1 MIHQLCDR
9 TKLLWF
15 SSPALSMGLQLLIGI
30 CFSIHWDICYILL
43 SLILALPLCH
53 RKKRL
58 IEQSL
63 ISTTTF
69 LIGSIWGTVSL
80 HHLSPTKEPIL
91 GSAIFKIEDLKI
103 KKSIFHSSYLYKGQ
117 ITYFQSDNGK
127 ELYQVPC
134 QVYPPKGYERPLANS
149 SYFIR
154 GKIDVSTDGSTR
166 FKTEGPW
173 TKIDNTFCLAELRF
187 KTKLRFKSFIFK
199 KIKNK
204 NAAEFLYALSTG
216 ELENKI
222 MAKDFGKLGLQHIL
236 AISGF
241 HFALVAVFCKF
252 LLNAALSRK
261 TALFGLIICLTGY
274 FIFLGSSPS
283 VFRAWIAITMA
294 AFAELTGRRSSGL
307 NTLGVCLI
315 IELICNPNVIFHIG
329 FQFSFLCT
337 AALLILTPKTLEWMS
352 IFFPK
357 RTSKELSDFPILDRI
372 AYLPCSFLRT
382 SMAVTLS
389 VHLASIPLCLY
400 HFQSFPV
407 LSLFY
412 NLFFPLFTA
421 ISLFLLLSS
430 SLIGLICFFPA
441 SVIDWINTLLTSALV
456 DVTEHTPRIFDYSIR
471 LPSLDLFYVIAWI
484 FIVLLFIPQIKNN
497 NLIFK

>member
-1 MIHQLCDR
+1 
-9 TKLLWF
+9 
-15 SSPALSMGLQLLIGI
+15 MGTQLLIGI
-30 CFSIHWDICYILL
+30 CFSIDWDLRYIVL
-43 SLILALPLCH
+43 SLILALPLCQGS
-53 RKKRL
+53 KRL

-63 ISTTTF
+63 LASATF
-69 LIGSIWGTVSL
+69 VIGSIWGTASL
-80 HHLSPTKEPIL
+80 HHCTPTKEPIL
-91 GSAIFKIEDLKI
+91 GSAIFKIEDLKL

-117 ITYFQSDNGK
+117 ITYFQSDTGQ

-134 QVYPPKGYERPLANS
+134 HVYPPKGYERPLANS

-154 GKIDVSTDGSTR
+154 GKIDVSADGSAR
-166 FKTEGPW
+166 LKTQGPW
-173 TKIDNTFCLAELRF
+173 TKIDNTFSLAELRF
-187 KTKLRFKSFIFK
+187 KAKLGFKSFIFK

-261 TALFGLIICLTGY
+261 AALFGLMIFLTGY

-283 VFRAWIAITMA
+283 VFRAWIAITLA
-294 AFAELTGRRSSGL
+294 ALAELKGRKSRGL

-315 IELICNPNVIFHIG
+315 IELIWNPNVIFHIG

-337 AALLILTPKTLEWMS
+337 AALLILTPKTLDWML
-352 IFFPK
+352 ILFPK
-357 RTSKELSDFPILDRI
+357 RTSQELSNFSILDRI

-400 HFQSFPV
+400 HFHSFPI

-412 NLFFPLFTA
+412 NLFFPFFTA

-441 SVIDWINTLLTSALV
+441 NLIDSINTHLTSALL
-456 DVTEHTPRIFDYSIR
+456 DLTEHTPRIFDY
-471 LPSLDLFYVIAWI
+471 Y
-484 FIVLLFIPQIKNN
+484 
-497 NLIFK
+497 